1 MVYYFCNHLTHHGKK
16 KKVIKCNSFPFQ
28 GTYFYLLCPQYS
40 ALILSFMNCILSKCH
55 QHYCKKPEIYFLVW
69 TVFPFSDWWQLLS
82 SSWLL
87 GVPGHRRGT
96 VPLSMEEEEKKNK
109 HLFNISMYCLFV
121 WPKSNIISAA
131 GLLCF
136 LPSFLRPLPGTTL
149 SHQNLQ
155 TDGQLQSRFPQEL
168 SRSLKWLLTPDSSHR
183 WQGANSLPPQQSSG
197 VV

>member
-96 VPLSMEEEEKKNK
+96 VPLSMEEEEKKKTNIFLTLACTAF
-109 HLFNISMYCLFV
+109 LFDQNPISSQQLDSCAFYPHFSG
-121 WPKSNIISAA
+121 P
-131 GLLCF
+131 F
-136 LPSFLRPLPGTTL
+136 LGPPFHIRTCKQMGNSRADSPRSFLGPWSGCLHLTPLTDDRVQIL
-149 SHQNLQ
+149 CLHSSHQ
-155 TDGQLQSRFPQEL
+155 
-168 SRSLKWLLTPDSSHR
+168 
-183 WQGANSLPPQQSSG
+183 
-197 VV
+197 V